1 MEMIKEKA
9 IKQALKI
16 LDATGCIYAVKDPDG
31 NVHGE
36 LQVVEKK
43 TRSGFFFPKGTIAN
57 HVEANLK
64 SMSIGDVVQVPVLD
78 YGAERVRGGISAWF
92 IKNHGANAHTASV
105 SKDHAFVEVL
115 RIS

>member
-36 LQVVEKK
+36 LQVIEKK
-43 TRSGFFFPKGTIAN
+43 NPQWFF
-57 HVEANLK
+57 
-64 SMSIGDVVQVPVLD
+64 
-78 YGAERVRGGISAWF
+78 
-92 IKNHGANAHTASV
+92 V
-105 SKDHAFVEVL
+105 SQ
-115 RIS
+115 RNNCQPC